1 MKINTMIF
9 DMDGVVYDSEKLYFA
24 ADQRAAEK
32 LGFEFTFDYYRQFI
46 GAGYDMM
53 YNKMV
58 EDYGD
63 EELIKNFLKMSREEI
78 LPIVKDG
85 GLKFKPGFLN
95 LAKYLEENQITY
107 GLASSNYREDIDIYL
122 KETNFENRFNFI
134 VSANDA
140 EQAKPSP
147 EIFLK
152 AWEKAGKPAK
162 ENTIIIEDSTNGI
175 KAANRAGIPVIMVPD
190 YIQPN
195 EFEKKHTLSIQK
207 NLNDVIEYIRK

>member
-1 MKINTMIF
+1 MIF

-24 ADQRAAEK
+24 ADQRAAKK

-53 YNKMV
+53 YQKMV

-63 EELIKNFLKMSREEI
+63 KELITKFLKMSREGI

-122 KETNFENRFNFI
+122 KETNFENHFNFI

-152 AWEKAGKPAK
+152 AWEKAGKSAK
-162 ENTIIIEDSTNGI
+162 EDTVIIEDSTNGI

-190 YIQPN
+190 YIQPD
-195 EFEKKHTLSIQK
+195 EFEKEHTLSIQK
-207 NLNDVIEYIRK
+207 DLNDVIKYIQK